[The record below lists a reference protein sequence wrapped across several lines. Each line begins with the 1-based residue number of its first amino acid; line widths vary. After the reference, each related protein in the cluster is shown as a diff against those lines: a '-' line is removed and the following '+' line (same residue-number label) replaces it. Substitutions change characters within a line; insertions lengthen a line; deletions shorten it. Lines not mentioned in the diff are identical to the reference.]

1 MAKQQTRHGF
11 SIGSA
16 TVMLIFIIMTL
27 AVFAVLSLVTAD
39 NEAESARKTAEN
51 NKAYYAAEAQAYKTL
66 AEIKAAVSDLMSE
79 DMVAEAVEP
88 FGAACTQNADG
99 SIITFETEIDEHR
112 RLRSVLRYQDGE
124 LIVIGWKTV
133 GEAAEYDDTISI
145 WDGEGLPFE
154 T

>member
-16 TVMLIFIIMTL
+16 SVMLIFIVMTL
-27 AVFAVLSLVTAD
+27 AVFSVLSLVTAS
-39 NEAESARKTAEN
+39 NEAESARTNAQS
-51 NKAYYAAEAQAYKTL
+51 NKAYYAAEAKAYNTL
-66 AEIKAAVSDLMSE
+66 AEIKAAVADLLSE

-88 FGAACTQNADG
+88 LGATCIQNADG
-99 SIITFETEIDEHR
+99 SIITFETEIDGHR
-112 RLRSVLRYQDGE
+112 RLRSVLKYQDGE
-124 LIVIGWKTV
+124 LTVIGWKTV